1 MAGGMAHPF
10 LLSTA
15 LHMDHM
21 TIAGQVVE
29 TKHVFYTWLA
39 MAILT
44 IVGLIVRRN
53 LTLVP
58 GKLQNVLEVAI
69 DGLEDYCVANA
80 GEKIRSVFPFLGVLF
95 LFILVQNLLGLVPT
109 CDAPTANLNTTAAMA
124 IVTFLFYNFVGIKT
138 HGPAYVKHFMGPSPF
153 LAPLMIIIEIVSHLA
168 RPLSLTLRLFGNIR
182 GEELAILIFF
192 LMAPII
198 GTIPIYFLFLL
209 AKCMQAFIF
218 FMLSMIYL
226 KDALS
231 HAH

>member
-1 MAGGMAHPF
+1 
-10 LLSTA
+10 
-15 LHMDHM
+15 MDHM
-21 TIAGQVVE
+21 TIAGQTVE

-39 MAILT
+39 MAILA
-44 IVGLIVRRN
+44 ILGLAARRN

-58 GKLQNVLEVAI
+58 GRLQNVLEVVV
-69 DGLEDYCVANA
+69 DGLEEYCVSNA

-95 LFILVQNLLGLVPT
+95 LFILVQNLLGLIPA

-124 IVTFLFYNFVGIKT
+124 IVTFLFYNFIGVKT

-153 LAPLMIIIEIVSHLA
+153 LAPLMIIIELVSHFA

-198 GTIPIYFLFLL
+198 GTLPIYFLFLL